1 MFLFVVLVPFWV
13 QASELSHRERES
25 LAREAETAFQ
35 AGRYEDA
42 RQKWSAAL
50 ADGASR
56 AEKRLWIPALGRAYE
71 AEGNFQKALA
81 SFQEAYDA
89 APTEVDRMVDL
100 ARLYDAVEM
109 DDQAIRFYA
118 EAHQRN
124 RDRRDVSLALARLH
138 KQGGRLA
145 EARGLADAAV
155 RAEPRDFSAQELL
168 AEIEEAQGNLGD
180 ASRRRESIVSQR
192 PTAEGYM
199 KLGYLW
205 ARQDAFEQADIAFSR
220 AEQVGIAGP
229 EAHFEQAVLA
239 WRQGDRPRAAL
250 FIEQTEKM
258 SPGYFPAG
266 FLGGLLALEAGDT
279 SRAEARLDPMV
290 APDAEARKWRDILEV
305 GIAGYT
311 AGGNP

>member
-1 MFLFVVLVPFWV
+1 
-13 QASELSHRERES
+13 
-25 LAREAETAFQ
+25 LAREAETSFQ

-50 ADGASR
+50 GDGASR
-56 AEKRLWIPALGRAYE
+56 AEGRLWRPALGRAYE

-89 APTEVDRMVDL
+89 DPNEIDRMVDL

-109 DDQAIRFYA
+109 DDQAIRFYT
-118 EAHQRN
+118 EAHQRDH
-124 RDRRDVSLALARLH
+124 DRRDVSLALARLH
-138 KQGGRLA
+138 KQGGRLT
-145 EARGLADAAV
+145 EARGLAEAAV

-199 KLGYLW
+199 KLGHLW
-205 ARQDAFEQADIAFSR
+205 ARQDAYEQADIAFSR
-220 AEQVGIAGP
+220 AEQAGSSGP

-250 FIEQTEKM
+250 FLEQTEKM
-258 SPGYFPAG
+258 APGYFPAG
-266 FLGGLLALEAGDT
+266 FLGVLVALEAGEPL
-279 SRAEARLDPMV
+279 RAEARLDPLA
-290 APDAEARKWRDILEV
+290 APDAEARKWRDILEA
-305 GIAGYT
+305 GIAGAV